1 MNILIICST
10 FPYPPSK
17 GRKQLRTFHLLQHL
31 QNRHEVTL
39 LTRRCPEVTDAEVAV
54 LQEKVSELVIFE
66 LEPNSKTLGLVDK
79 AKRMGKFIKQKTP
92 PNILDDY
99 CPQMAAWI
107 AEAIA
112 TGEFDA
118 VVCEDSSDEIYI
130 QPQWHQDLGVL
141 LNLHFAE
148 SSKYRESSSNFN
160 KDLKD
165 RINLGLHKRY
175 EQSYLEKFNE
185 IITVTNKDKRILRK
199 LEPESVV
206 SVIPNGVELANF
218 PYRARNKHNGN
229 SLPAKHEIVFVG
241 NMNRPVNIDAA
252 KFLALEI
259 FPAIYQRYPEAVLK
273 LVGAQ
278 PSAEVLELNEL
289 SGVTVTGKV
298 ECVVKYL
305 HSATVCV
312 IPIRQGY
319 GLRNRT
325 LEAMAA
331 GVPVVGSD
339 RALSG
344 FEIDG
349 AVPLRAMRAN
359 TIEEYVYAIGRL
371 FCEPKLR
378 EKLSVN
384 ARSLVEKEYTWD
396 RIGQKYEQVLVSV
409 SKKRV
414 ENLFSKQ

>member
-1 MNILIICST
+1 M
-10 FPYPPSK
+10 
-17 GRKQLRTFHLLQHL
+17 
-31 QNRHEVTL
+31 EVN
-39 LTRRCPEVTDAEVAV
+39 DSEVAALREQV
-54 LQEKVSELVIFE
+54 TELVMFD
-66 LEPNSKTLGLVDK
+66 LEQSNKSLGLVGK
-79 AKRMGKFIKQKTP
+79 AKRVGKFIQQKTP
-92 PNILDDY
+92 PNVLDDY
-99 CPQMAAWI
+99 CPQMATWI
-107 AEAIA
+107 EEAIA

-130 QPQWHQDLGVL
+130 KPQWHQQLGVL
-141 LNLHFAE
+141 LNLHFSE
-148 SSKYRESSSNFN
+148 SGKYQQESTSNFN

-165 RINLGLHKRY
+165 RINLGLHQRY

-206 SVIPNGVELANF
+206 TVIPNGVELTNF
-218 PYRARNKHNGN
+218 PYRPKEKRNGN
-229 SLPAKHEIVFVG
+229 SLLAKQEIVFVG

-259 FPAIYQRYPEAVLK
+259 FPAICQRYPEAVLK

-298 ECVVKYL
+298 ESVVKYL

-339 RALSG
+339 RALSE

-371 FCEPKLR
+371 FCEPKLQ

-384 ARSLVEKEYTWD
+384 ARSLVETEYTWD

-409 SKKRV
+409 SKQQV
-414 ENLFSKQ
+414 ETR

>member
-1 MNILIICST
+1 MNILVICST

-17 GRKQLRTFHLLQHL
+17 GRKQLRTFYLLQYL
-31 QNRHEVTL
+31 QKRHQVTL
-39 LTRRCPEVTDAEVAV
+39 LTRRCQEITDAEVAA
-54 LQEKVSELVIFE
+54 LQERVSELLIFN
-66 LEPNSKTLGLVDK
+66 LESSSKNLGLVDK
-79 AKRMGKFIKQKTP
+79 AKRMGKFIQQKTP
-92 PNILDDY
+92 PSILDDY
-99 CPQMAAWI
+99 CPQMATWI
-107 AEAIA
+107 EEAIA
-112 TGEFDA
+112 LNEFDA

-130 QPQWHQDLGVL
+130 KPQWHQQLGVL
-141 LNLHFAE
+141 LNLHFSE
-148 SSKYRESSSNFN
+148 YGKYQQETTSVLK

-165 RINLGLHKRY
+165 RIHSGLHKRY
-175 EQSYLEKFNE
+175 EQSYIEKFNE

-199 LEPESVV
+199 LEPESIVT
-206 SVIPNGVELANF
+206 VIPNGVELADF
-218 PYRARNKHNGN
+218 PYRQKNQSSGN
-229 SLPAKHEIVFVG
+229 SLPAQEIVFVG
-241 NMNRPVNIDAA
+241 NMNRPMNIDAA

-259 FPAIYQRYPEAVLK
+259 FPAIRQRYPEAVLK
-273 LVGAQ
+273 LVGAR
-278 PSAEVLELNEL
+278 PSDEVLKLNEL

-298 ECVVKYL
+298 DCVVKYL

-339 RALSG
+339 RALSE

-371 FCEPKLR
+371 LCEPKLR

>member
-1 MNILIICST
+1 MNILVLCSS

-17 GRKQLRTFHLLQHL
+17 GRKQLRTFHLLQYL
-31 QNRHEVTL
+31 QNRHQVTL
-39 LTRRCPEVTDAEVAV
+39 LTRRCTETTDAEIAV
-54 LQEKVSELVIFE
+54 LRELVSELVMFD
-66 LEPNSKTLGLVDK
+66 LESSNKSLGLVGK
-79 AKRMGKFIKQKTP
+79 AKRMGKFIQQKTP
-92 PNILDDY
+92 PNVLDDY

-107 AEAIA
+107 EEAIA

-130 QPQWHQDLGVL
+130 KPQWHQQLGVL
-141 LNLHFAE
+141 LNLHFSEYGKYKQE
-148 SSKYRESSSNFN
+148 STSIFN
-160 KDLKD
+160 KD

-175 EQSYLEKFNE
+175 EQSYLEKFKK

-206 SVIPNGVELANF
+206 TVIPNGVELTNF
-218 PYRARNKHNGN
+218 PYRQRNKHNGN
-229 SLPAKHEIVFVG
+229 SLPAKQEIVFIG

-252 KFLALEI
+252 RFLALEI
-259 FPAIYQRYPEAVLK
+259 FPAICQRYPEAVLK
-273 LVGAQ
+273 LVGTQ
-278 PSAEVLELNEL
+278 PSKEVLELNEL

-298 ECVVKYL
+298 DCVVKYL

-339 RALSG
+339 RALLE

-371 FCEPKLR
+371 LCEPKLR

-409 SKKRV
+409 SNKRV